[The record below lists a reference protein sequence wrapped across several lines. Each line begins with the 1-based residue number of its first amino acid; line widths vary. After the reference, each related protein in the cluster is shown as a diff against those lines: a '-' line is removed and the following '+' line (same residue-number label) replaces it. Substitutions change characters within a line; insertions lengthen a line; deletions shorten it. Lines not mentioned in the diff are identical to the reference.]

1 MRYAAS
7 PGPPP
12 GRPHRLSPGKWAPLL
27 VILLLASLPFLLS
40 GCQLF
45 WDQLTVLKRT
55 VLEGNEEGDKGRTV
69 SVRKRLPPRP
79 SDLPSGR
86 IAPSDALPDDPSVSV
101 HVSQVASKD
110 TATEILAANRV
121 NGDEIRRVLDVSRDV
136 YSLSRIGV
144 GRRYELA
151 VGKGGLRR
159 FVLQVDDDNQLRVYR
174 TRLNQLRARMERI
187 PYEIKVFRLEGVVQ
201 DSLFRAVAEGGGF
214 PAMAMEL
221 AEIFAW
227 VINFH
232 KDLKKGD
239 RLQVLIERRF
249 LEGKPSSFG
258 RILAAEFVIGRK
270 KKTAI
275 FFDLGKGGYY
285 TPEGKSLRRAF
296 LRSPLRF
303 TRISSRFSHKRFH
316 PILKRYR
323 PHYGVDYA
331 APSGTPV
338 RTVSDGVITSA
349 GWKGAA
355 GKTIQI
361 RHKGGYKTSYLHLS
375 RIRRGVKKGRR
386 VRQGEIIGFVGSS
399 GLSTGPHL
407 DFRMKRH
414 NKPIDP
420 LKAALPSGF
429 PVPSKDAA
437 DYRRLVE
444 LRNEQWKTAPYL
456 VDRNKMVA
464 SKSQDSKF

>member
-1 MRYAAS
+1 M
-7 PGPPP
+7 
-12 GRPHRLSPGKWAPLL
+12 
-27 VILLLASLPFLLS
+27 
-40 GCQLF
+40 
-45 WDQLTVLKRT
+45 
-55 VLEGNEEGDKGRTV
+55 
-69 SVRKRLPPRP
+69 
-79 SDLPSGR
+79 
-86 IAPSDALPDDPSVSV
+86 
-101 HVSQVASKD
+101 
-110 TATEILAANRV
+110 
-121 NGDEIRRVLDVSRDV
+121 
-136 YSLSRIGV
+136 
-144 GRRYELA
+144 
-151 VGKGGLRR
+151 
-159 FVLQVDDDNQLRVYR
+159 
-174 TRLNQLRARMERI
+174 
-187 PYEIKVFRLEGVVQ
+187 
-201 DSLFRAVAEGGGF
+201 
-214 PAMAMEL
+214 
-221 AEIFAW
+221 
-227 VINFH
+227 
-232 KDLKKGD
+232 
-239 RLQVLIERRF
+239 
-249 LEGKPSSFG
+249 
-258 RILAAEFVIGRK
+258 
-270 KKTAI
+270 
-275 FFDLGKGGYY
+275 
-285 TPEGKSLRRAF
+285 RRAF

-361 RHKGGYKTSYLHLS
+361 RHKGGHKTSYLHLS

-386 VRQGEIIGFVGSS
+386 VRQGEIIGFVRSS

>member
-1 MRYAAS
+1 MSYAAS
-7 PGPPP
+7 PSPSP
-12 GRPHRLSPGKWAPLL
+12 GRPHRPSPGKWAPLL
-27 VILLLASLPFLLS
+27 VILLFASLPFILS

-45 WDQLTVLKRT
+45 WVQLTVLKRAI
-55 VLEGNEEGDKGRTV
+55 LEGNEEGDKGRTA
-69 SVRKRLPPRP
+69 SVRRRPPLKP
-79 SDLPSGR
+79 LDLPSGR
-86 IAPSDALPDDPSVSV
+86 VAPPDALPDDPSVSV
-101 HVSQVASKD
+101 HVFQVASKD
-110 TATEILAANRV
+110 TATEILAANRM
-121 NGDEIRRVLDVSRDV
+121 NGDEIRRILDVSRDV

-144 GRRYELA
+144 GRWYELA
-151 VGKGGLRR
+151 VGKGRLRR
-159 FVLQVDDDNQLRVYR
+159 LVLQVDDDNQLRVYR

-201 DSLFRAVAEGGGF
+201 DSLFRAVSEGGGS

-227 VINFH
+227 VIDFH
-232 KDLKKGD
+232 KDQRKGD

-249 LEGKPSSFG
+249 LEGRPSIFG
-258 RILAAEFVIGRK
+258 RILAAEFVIGGK

-275 FFDLGKGGYY
+275 FFDQGKGGYY
-285 TPEGKSLRRAF
+285 TPKGKSLRRAF

-303 TRISSRFSHKRFH
+303 TRISSRFSRKRFH

-349 GWKGAA
+349 GWKGSA
-355 GKTIQI
+355 GKMIQI
-361 RHKGGYKTSYLHLS
+361 RHKGGYETFYLHLS
-375 RIRRGVKKGRR
+375 RIQRGVKKGRR

-414 NKPIDP
+414 NKPLDP
-420 LKAALPSGF
+420 LKATLPSGF
-429 PVPSKDAA
+429 PVSSKDAA

-456 VDRNKMVA
+456 VGGNKIVA

>member
-1 MRYAAS
+1 MFSMRYAAS

-12 GRPHRLSPGKWAPLL
+12 RRPHRLSPGKWAPLL

-69 SVRKRLPPRP
+69 SVRKRLPP
-79 SDLPSGR
+79 GR
-86 IAPSDALPDDPSVSV
+86 RICPAVGLHPPMHSRTIPPFRFMFP
-101 HVSQVASKD
+101 QVASKD

-201 DSLFRAVAEGGGF
+201 DSLFRAVAEGGGS

-275 FFDLGKGGYY
+275 FFDLGKGAIIRQR
-285 TPEGKSLRRAF
+285 EKACVAHFSVRRCDLR
-296 LRSPLRF
+296 
-303 TRISSRFSHKRFH
+303 
-316 PILKRYR
+316 
-323 PHYGVDYA
+323 G
-331 APSGTPV
+331 
-338 RTVSDGVITSA
+338 
-349 GWKGAA
+349 
-355 GKTIQI
+355 
-361 RHKGGYKTSYLHLS
+361 
-375 RIRRGVKKGRR
+375 
-386 VRQGEIIGFVGSS
+386 
-399 GLSTGPHL
+399 
-407 DFRMKRH
+407 
-414 NKPIDP
+414 
-420 LKAALPSGF
+420 
-429 PVPSKDAA
+429 
-437 DYRRLVE
+437 
-444 LRNEQWKTAPYL
+444 
-456 VDRNKMVA
+456 
-464 SKSQDSKF
+464 